1 MKCNIPGRREEA
13 VAGASALAVIGP
25 ARWPGRDT
33 PRILGFWLLVG
44 LDGRMWRL
52 NRLRGLT
59 G

>member
-1 MKCNIPGRREEA
+1 MQHSGPAAGRR
-13 VAGASALAVIGP
+13 VAGAPALAAIGP

-33 PRILGFWLLVG
+33 PHTLGFWLLVG

-52 NRLRGLT
+52 HRLRGLT